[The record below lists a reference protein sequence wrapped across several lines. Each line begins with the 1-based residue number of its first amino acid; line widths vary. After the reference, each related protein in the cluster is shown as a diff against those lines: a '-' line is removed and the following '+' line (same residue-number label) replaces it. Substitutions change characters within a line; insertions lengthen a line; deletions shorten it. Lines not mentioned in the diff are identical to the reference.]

1 MSGARERTSAA
12 AAIADHG
19 TDGATALYPRPRSG
33 RRDLDWG
40 VQILVF
46 EVDRGVLRQFEIQ
59 VVFLGKFLN
68 FFRGIQVVFTT
79 MM

>member
-1 MSGARERTSAA
+1 MSAVTKIRSEYGTCAA
-12 AAIADHG
+12 KH
-19 TDGATALYPRPRSG
+19 PNNRSG